1 MYTPEAGAVSAD
13 AAPAIRAAGTASGQ
27 TGFDLT
33 LDDIVQHYPGAPSP
47 AVDHV
52 TLEIKGG
59 ELVALLGPS
68 GCGKTTL
75 LRIIAGFVSQT
86 AGRVVVGG
94 RPIDDLPPN
103 QREVGI
109 VFQNYALF
117 PHMTAAENVAYGLDA
132 HGASREQRGARVRE
146 MLSLVQMEHLAG
158 RYPKQMSGGQ
168 QQRVALARALAVR
181 PRILLLD
188 EPFAA
193 LDKNLRLDMQIEVKR
208 IQRLAGITA
217 ILVTHDQEE
226 AMSMADRVAVLS
238 HGRLEQFAGPT
249 DIYDRPQALF
259 VNQFV
264 GTANVLR
271 GTLGE
276 VAGDRGRVDLDIGA
290 AWPVRVPGAGLAR
303 GARVLACVRP
313 EHLRLS
319 DEAGGI
325 AGTIEMSM
333 PLGAQ
338 IVHEIRLAD
347 GSAVKVVES
356 RAGAARLHVP
366 GTPTRLLPTGPD
378 VVNVFSAPAG
388 GPDSATDAVQVPT

>member
-1 MYTPEAGAVSAD
+1 MIAPETAV
-13 AAPAIRAAGTASGQ
+13 RAAAGQ
-27 TGFDLT
+27 TAYDLK
-33 LDDIVQHYPGAPSP
+33 LHDIVQQYAGAPTP

-75 LRIIAGFVSQT
+75 LRIIAGFVAQT
-86 AGRVVVGG
+86 SGQVMVGG
-94 RPIDDLPPN
+94 SAIDDQPPN
-103 QREVGI
+103 RRAVGI

-117 PHMTAAENVAYGLDA
+117 PHMTVAENVAYGPAA
-132 HGASREQRGARVRE
+132 HGEPRERRAPRVRE
-146 MLSLVQMEHLAG
+146 MLALVQMEHLAG
-158 RYPKQMSGGQ
+158 RFPKQISGGQ

-193 LDKNLRLDMQIEVKR
+193 LDKNLRLDMQIEIKR

-238 HGRLEQFAGPT
+238 NGKLQQFSGPT
-249 DIYDRPQALF
+249 DVYDRPETLF

-264 GTANVLR
+264 GTANTLP
-271 GTLGE
+271 GTLTDVDGE
-276 VAGDRGRVDLDIGA
+276 RGRVALDLGA
-290 AWPVRVPGAGLAR
+290 SWSTRVPGGGLAR

-313 EHLRLS
+313 EHLRLT
-319 DEAGGI
+319 DDADGI

-338 IVHEIRLAD
+338 IVHEIRLGD
-347 GSAVKVVES
+347 GRALKVVEP
-356 RAGAARLHVP
+356 RAGSARLNAP
-366 GTPTRLLPTGPD
+366 GTPTRLVPTSPD
-378 VVNVFSAPAG
+378 VVNVYCAPAA
-388 GPDSATDAVQVPT
+388 SAGASLDAVPAST